1 MYVNVLDINGE
12 PLMPTTRFGKVRRML
27 KSGQAKVV
35 QKSPFTIKLLYEPLT
50 HITEFMNKDV
60 TDIFSPKV
68 AKVLNTDVNDI
79 LNKEI
84 NIDMNV
90 LKAKKRKGF
99 TLIELV
105 IVVAIIGILALMIIP
120 QFNNVTRDAKL
131 KTFEAN
137 HRTIVSAIG
146 MYQAGH
152 NGDLPANNDA
162 VKDYVNGGM
171 DSLQDNPTGSS
182 YNIVGGVLTSI
193 YKDDALD
200 IDITKT
206 YPTN

>member
-1 MYVNVLDINGE
+1 MI
-12 PLMPTTRFGKVRRML
+12 K
-27 KSGQAKVV
+27 
-35 QKSPFTIKLLYEPLT
+35 KLLNTKISKE
-50 HITEFMNKDV
+50 NK
-60 TDIFSPKV
+60 
-68 AKVLNTDVNDI
+68 
-79 LNKEI
+79 
-84 NIDMNV
+84 
-90 LKAKKRKGF
+90 KGF
-99 TLIELV
+99 TLAELL